1 MSEHPKTGQFR
12 FGIVAE
18 VDAPTHRVR
27 VRLPDQGDLVTHW
40 LTVPGR
46 TAMKDRHYGLPAVG
60 SQVALLTDRH
70 CEEGVCLGAVYSD
83 PDPIPDGAD
92 AEQFGTWFEDGSII
106 RYHKGEHGLLVDLSA
121 CQGAL
126 TIKCQSARIEATDLT
141 AQVTTLNATATT
153 LAVSATTATVSAT
166 SLSATAGGA
175 TLAIGAAGVAL
186 VAPAVQL
193 AAAAITLTG
202 TTIIAGDIQI

>member
-12 FGIVAE
+12 YGIVAE

-27 VRLPDQGDLVTHW
+27 VRLPEQGDLVTHW
-40 LTVPGR
+40 LAVPSR
-46 TAMKDRHYGLPAVG
+46 TAMADKHYGLPAVG
-60 SQVALLTDRH
+60 SQVALLTDRY
-70 CEEGVCLGAVYSD
+70 CEDGVCLGAIYSD

-92 AEQFGTWFEDGSII
+92 AAQFGTWFEDGSII

-141 AQVTTLNATATT
+141 AQVQTLTAQ
-153 LAVSATTATVSAT
+153 ATTANVS
-166 SLSATAGGA
+166 AGGA
-175 TLAIGAAGVAL
+175 SLSLAGGAMTMTGTGMQVTAPTITLAGL
-186 VAPAVQL
+186 
-193 AAAAITLTG
+193 
-202 TTIIAGDIQI
+202 TTIPAGGDIDI